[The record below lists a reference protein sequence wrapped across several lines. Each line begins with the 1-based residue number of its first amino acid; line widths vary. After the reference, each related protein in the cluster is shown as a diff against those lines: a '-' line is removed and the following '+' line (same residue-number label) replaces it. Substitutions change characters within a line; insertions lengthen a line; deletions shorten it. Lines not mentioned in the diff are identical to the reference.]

1 MKNTI
6 AILTIAFFAT
16 NVAAE
21 NWRDPDAKFD
31 ARKKMSE
38 TIKLTWRTVND
49 VQKACEAE
57 SRARGNNGFG
67 YSIEACSFWNWEG
80 TECTIITRNKA
91 TLHDLG
97 HELRH
102 CFQGNYH

>member
-6 AILTIAFFAT
+6 AILVIAFFAT
-16 NVAAE
+16 NTMAE
-21 NWRDPDAKFD
+21 NWQNPDAKFD

-38 TIKLTWRTVND
+38 TIKLTWRTVDN

-57 SRARGNNGFG
+57 SRSRGNKGFG

-80 TECTIITRNKA
+80 TECVIITRNKA

>member
-1 MKNTI
+1 MKKTI

-67 YSIEACSFWNWEG
+67 YSIEACSFWN
-80 TECTIITRNKA
+80 
-91 TLHDLG
+91 
-97 HELRH
+97 
-102 CFQGNYH
+102 